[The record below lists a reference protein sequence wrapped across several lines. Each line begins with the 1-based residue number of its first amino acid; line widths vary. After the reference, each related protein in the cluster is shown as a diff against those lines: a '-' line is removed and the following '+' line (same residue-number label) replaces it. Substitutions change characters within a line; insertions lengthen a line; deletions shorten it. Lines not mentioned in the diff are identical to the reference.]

1 MKKKVGFAA
10 LLGIVMS
17 GTLTGCFFD
26 PKIKELP
33 VIENASGVYM
43 IDTSLATK
51 DRMPEADEEQN
62 VEDLDVSV
70 LNSDGLVDLNIP
82 AIFFERKSVDKLFP
96 FLVSEEIMVIN
107 EANGSKTFRMTP
119 ENYLEICDSIQEDLE
134 EDLKDLKNMDSVV
147 NAEYVDDVYREW
159 VIELDADSVSEEIKS
174 LAYDIYNASM
184 IFQIVQ
190 GDKVSRIKVT
200 FDYMDQN
207 GNVLEEESYLV
218 SDWY

>member
-1 MKKKVGFAA
+1 MKKKVVLAA
-10 LLGIVMS
+10 LLGVVMS

-26 PKIKELP
+26 PEIKELP
-33 VIENASGVYM
+33 VVENASGVYM

-51 DRMPEADEEQN
+51 DRTPEADEEQD
-62 VEDLDVSV
+62 VEDLDISV
-70 LNSDGLVDLNIP
+70 VNADGLVDLNIP
-82 AIFFERKSVDKLFP
+82 AIFFNQNSVDELFP

-107 EANGSKTFRMTP
+107 ETNGSKTFRMTP

-134 EDLKDLKNMDSVV
+134 EDLKDLRNMDSVV
-147 NAEYVDDVYREW
+147 NAEYVDDVYGEW
-159 VIELDADSVSEEIKS
+159 VIELDTDSVSEEIKS

-207 GNVLEEESYLV
+207 GNVLEEENYLV

>member
-1 MKKKVGFAA
+1 MKKKVVLAA
-10 LLGIVMS
+10 LLGVVMS

-26 PKIKELP
+26 PEIKELP
-33 VIENASGVYM
+33 VVENASGVYM

-51 DRMPEADEEQN
+51 DRTPEADEEQD
-62 VEDLDVSV
+62 VEDLDISV
-70 LNSDGLVDLNIP
+70 VNADGLVDLNIP
-82 AIFFERKSVDKLFP
+82 AIFFDQNSVDELFP

-107 EANGSKTFRMTP
+107 ETNGSKTFRMTP

-134 EDLKDLKNMDSVV
+134 EDLKDLRNMDSVV
-147 NAEYVDDVYREW
+147 NAEYVDDVYGEW
-159 VIELDADSVSEEIKS
+159 VIELDTDSVSEEIKS

-207 GNVLEEESYLV
+207 GNVLEEENYLV